1 MKVELIKEEKDKKE
15 INYPFLMQYKDE
27 GNEFIVFFISD
38 SEGVVVGDCKDYN
51 NGHYCDYWCMSEFI
65 PYEGKV
71 ILENDQTMPNNKI
84 IVILGKCCAGKD
96 TLARFMADNL
106 GFKFIV
112 STTSRPMREG
122 ESEGNPYHFI
132 SDEEFQRKIANGDFI
147 EYREYKR
154 DNGSWHYGVEK
165 TAIADNECYVSVL
178 DMVGLREFKK
188 QFGDRVFSI
197 FLLVDYDERLRR
209 CVSRGDFNE
218 EEWKLRV
225 ISDEMFDNVPCS
237 EFDYVKI

>member
-1 MKVELIKEEKDKKE
+1 
-15 INYPFLMQYKDE
+15 
-27 GNEFIVFFISD
+27 
-38 SEGVVVGDCKDYN
+38 
-51 NGHYCDYWCMSEFI
+51 
-65 PYEGKV
+65 
-71 ILENDQTMPNNKI
+71 MPNNKI

-106 GFKFIV
+106 GFNFVV

-165 TAIADNECYVSVL
+165 TAIADNESYVAVL
-178 DMVGLREFKK
+178 DMVGLREFKS
-188 QFGDRVFSI
+188 QFGNRVFSI
-197 FLLVDYDERLRR
+197 YLLVDYDERMRR
-209 CVSRGDFNE
+209 CISRGDFNE
-218 EEWKLRV
+218 EEWKLRI

-237 EFDYVKI
+237 EFDYIKI

>member
-1 MKVELIKEEKDKKE
+1 
-15 INYPFLMQYKDE
+15 
-27 GNEFIVFFISD
+27 
-38 SEGVVVGDCKDYN
+38 
-51 NGHYCDYWCMSEFI
+51 
-65 PYEGKV
+65 
-71 ILENDQTMPNNKI
+71 MPNNKI

-106 GFKFIV
+106 GFSFVV

-165 TAIADNECYVSVL
+165 TAIADNESYVAVL
-178 DMVGLREFKK
+178 DMVGLREFKS
-188 QFGDRVFSI
+188 QFGNRVFSI
-197 FLLVDYDERLRR
+197 YLVAGSLERRIR
-209 CVSRGDFNE
+209 CIHRGDYNH
-218 EEWKLRV
+218 EEWHKREYSDSLMFTKES
-225 ISDEMFDNVPCS
+225 ISEIDIITDSLNL
-237 EFDYVKI
+237 YK